1 LRATILNNTL
11 TIFGY
16 SLEFLATTFRRTQVA
31 TPGTSLKES
40 QSIADWLPLLGSI
53 VQALSGMAEDD
64 MTANDKTARDGES
77 SPGRT
82 AR

>member
-1 LRATILNNTL
+1 M
-11 TIFGY
+11 
-16 SLEFLATTFRRTQVA
+16 A

-64 MTANDKTARDGES
+64 RAEEDRAEDDRIAERSPAAAREVDTRSNETAR
-77 SPGRT
+77 
-82 AR
+82 

>member
-1 LRATILNNTL
+1 M
-11 TIFGY
+11 
-16 SLEFLATTFRRTQVA
+16 A

-64 MTANDKTARDGES
+64 RAEDDRAEDDRIAERSPAAAREVDTRSNETAR
-77 SPGRT
+77 
-82 AR
+82 